1 MVEVVEA
8 ARVEEVVHNQ
18 EVQVHRVPLIVA
30 DQVEEVE
37 VEEVLVAQLVQME
50 GLVEMEIH
58 LEQEEQV
65 IQEEQ
70 AQAEM

>member
-1 MVEVVEA
+1 MVEVEAA
-8 ARVEEVVHNQ
+8 ARVVEVVHNQ

-30 DQVEEVE
+30 DQEEVEE

-50 GLVEMEIH
+50 VLVEMEIH
-58 LEQEEQV
+58 LELEEQV

-70 AQAEM
+70 AQVEM